1 MAPVKD
7 DTGEVVN
14 WIGFQQDVTG
24 RKQRQEQLGVIDRV
38 LRHNLRNMVNV
49 SRLEAERIQSD
60 ASGSVAASAGKILEV
75 TDQLIGLAE
84 KERQITEL
92 LREEPT
98 NVEITLYDRL
108 QHVVSKVSSEY
119 PDATVAIDC
128 PDHVTVHATTQFEKA
143 LEELLTNAITHDD
156 SSSPAVTVSVAQTE
170 ASIRIEV
177 ADTGPRIPEMERDIL
192 LDDEEQT
199 PLYHGGGLGLWYVKL
214 VTARSGGT
222 ITVEDNSPVGNIVGI
237 ELPR

>member
-1 MAPVKD
+1 
-7 DTGEVVN
+7 
-14 WIGFQQDVTG
+14 
-24 RKQRQEQLGVIDRV
+24 
-38 LRHNLRNMVNV
+38 MVNV
-49 SRLEAERIQSD
+49 SRLEAERIQSE
-60 ASGSVAASAGKILEV
+60 ASGAVAASAGKILEI

-98 NVEITLYDRL
+98 DVEIPVYDHL
-108 QHVVSKVSSEY
+108 QHVVSKVSSAY

-128 PDHVTVHATTQFEKA
+128 PDDVTVHATTQLEEA

-156 SSSPAVTVSVAQTE
+156 SSSPAVTVSVTQTE
-170 ASIRIEV
+170 ALTRIEV

-214 VTARSGGT
+214 VTAQSGGT
-222 ITVEDNSPVGNIVGI
+222 ITVEDNSPAGNIVGI